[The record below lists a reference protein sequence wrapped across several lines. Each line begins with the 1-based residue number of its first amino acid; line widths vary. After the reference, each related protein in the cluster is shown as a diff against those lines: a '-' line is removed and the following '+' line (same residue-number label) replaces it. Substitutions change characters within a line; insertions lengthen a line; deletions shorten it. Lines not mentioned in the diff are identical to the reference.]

1 MLIVGKPN
9 FGADLNPVCLLLD
22 LTDFQ
27 KRGSNYNSPLVLFL
41 LSSKKSEEPTG
52 RWKDGE
58 ASFHE
63 AACTVYV
70 VAWLSHNILT
80 CKSYTNITKI

>member
-63 AACTVYV
+63 AACTIYV